1 MGQHAEGPDVGRRA
15 DLHAAFA
22 DLRPEQVGR
31 GVVGRREGRRVG
43 VGALQFRRH
52 VEVAE
57 PRRAV
62 GHQQDVPGLEVAVH
76 PARPVQLV
84 ESLADLGEEGG
95 ARLRH
100 PAGQQGVQ
108 GPLGLLQDEHGRA
121 VEFGAAWVVDG
132 EHLVH
137 PDQPGCAHAAQ
148 HLGLTGGELA
158 QVAQLAR
165 GAGAGRE
172 DLERGPSGQTRL
184 GGGAQGRVHAAEG
197 AGPQQVADDPGADP
211 VARRNG
217 EGT

>member
-1 MGQHAEGPDVGRRA
+1 M
-15 DLHAAFA
+15 
-22 DLRPEQVGR
+22 
-31 GVVGRREGRRVG
+31 
-43 VGALQFRRH
+43 
-52 VEVAE
+52 
-57 PRRAV
+57 
-62 GHQQDVPGLEVAVH
+62 H

-84 ESLADLGEEGG
+84 ESFADLGEEGG
-95 ARLRH
+95 PRGGH
-100 PAGQQGVQ
+100 SVGQQGVQ
-108 GPLGLLQDEHGRA
+108 GPLGLLQDEHGGA
-121 VEFGAAWVVDG
+121 VEFGVAGVVDG

-148 HLGLTGGELA
+148 HLGLAGGEFA

-172 DLERGPSGQTRL
+172 DLERRPAGQAGL